1 LEEIYERTG
10 RVDDFCRKGGSQM
23 TKEKLEA
30 EVKELRAENGLLKVE
45 LEAIR
50 SKKTALLAGV
60 QKMIDALE
68 GINEELW
75 DLGATEKDGG

>member
-1 LEEIYERTG
+1 
-10 RVDDFCRKGGSQM
+10 M

-68 GINEELW
+68 GMNEELG
-75 DLGATEKDGG
+75 DLEGTEKDGG